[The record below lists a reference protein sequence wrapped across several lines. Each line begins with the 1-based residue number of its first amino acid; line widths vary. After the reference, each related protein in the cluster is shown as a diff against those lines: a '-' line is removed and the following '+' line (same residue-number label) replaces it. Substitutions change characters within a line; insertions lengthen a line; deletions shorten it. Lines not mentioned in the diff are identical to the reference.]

1 MNPRPLSFA
10 SAALAGLLLAAGPAL
25 AVTPQE
31 RLKACSAEWT
41 AAQAAKTVPAGQ
53 TRKDFLAACAART
66 ADTPAA
72 PATAASPASAPQAAG
87 TQPAPPAAGAQ
98 PATPTPAPAAVASTP
113 QSRMKQCSTEWQAA
127 KAAGKVPTG
136 QNWQKFYSE
145 CNLRLQGGAAAAQP
159 AAATPAAKP
168 VATPAAVPTSTPAK
182 PAATAPAK
190 PEDEDT
196 GEGVKNPTQ
205 AQLAA
210 RARIKECGTE
220 WRAQKAA
227 GKTPAN
233 ETWPHFWSTCNARLK
248 AAGK

>member
-1 MNPRPLSFA
+1 MKLRPLSLA
-10 SAALAGLLLAAGPAL
+10 SAALAGLILAAAPAL
-25 AVTPQE
+25 AATPQE
-31 RLKACSAEWT
+31 RLKACAAEWT

-66 ADTPAA
+66 ADAPAA
-72 PATAASPASAPQAAG
+72 PAAGTAAS
-87 TQPAPPAAGAQ
+87 TPPAAGAQ
-98 PATPTPAPAAVASTP
+98 PTSTPPAAGAPPAPAAPAAPAAVAASP
-113 QSRMKQCSTEWQAA
+113 QSRMKQCSAEWQAA
-127 KAAGKVPTG
+127 NAAGKVPAG

-145 CNLRLQGGAAAAQP
+145 CNVRLQGGTPAAQP
-159 AAATPAAKP
+159 TTATPAAKPAATPAAKP
-168 VATPAAVPTSTPAK
+168 TAA
-182 PAATAPAK
+182 APAK

-220 WRAQKAA
+220 WHALKAA
-227 GKTPAN
+227 GKTPAS
-233 ETWPHFWSTCNARLK
+233 ETWPHFWSTCNTRLK